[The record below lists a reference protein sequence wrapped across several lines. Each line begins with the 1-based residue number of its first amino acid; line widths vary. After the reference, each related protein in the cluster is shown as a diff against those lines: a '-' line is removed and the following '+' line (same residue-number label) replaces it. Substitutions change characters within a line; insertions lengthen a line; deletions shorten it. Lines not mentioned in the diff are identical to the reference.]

1 MKKLAIVV
9 SIILCLGLAGTA
21 VFALNNEEP
30 AQQQICTQV
39 GDCDGDC
46 EQEQVRTQTRDCG
59 EEPVQ
64 EQVREQV
71 RNCEKEFIQKQERTQ
86 SKQSGQ

>member
-46 EQEQVRTQTRDCG
+46 ER
-59 EEPVQ
+59 

-71 RNCEKEFIQKQERTQ
+71 RSCEKEFTQKQERTQ